1 MMNLASGLLI
11 VTHHSLHHRYSGAGR
26 DITYQEVV
34 HSDYLLDSSS
44 AAPVT
49 PWACNSAWQSGEAGQ
64 TASSLTFARVLSKE
78 PDFGEIHISIVANI
92 NGYLALGIPSFS
104 A

>member
-1 MMNLASGLLI
+1 MNLDSGLLI

-64 TASSLTFARVLSKE
+64 TVSSLSHPPV
-78 PDFGEIHISIVANI
+78 ISSEC
-92 NGYLALGIPSFS
+92 L
-104 A
+104 